1 MQAGHNALRQGWS
14 RPGWAQG
21 GECWQLDLSAPQL
34 RAVQRLCLGSHSLP
48 VETGRFANTDRQD
61 RCCTSFDS
69 GAVGDEKHVLMECPT
84 TDVVRQRFSCTFDL
98 AAPPCMRQLVW
109 GGDRMMVAIFM
120 LACLGGGG
128 SHWLICSVSVI
139 NSLRHEEE
147 EDEEVTMTHDGLL
160 VI

>member
-1 MQAGHNALRQGWS
+1 
-14 RPGWAQG
+14 
-21 GECWQLDLSAPQL
+21 
-34 RAVQRLCLGSHSLP
+34 
-48 VETGRFANTDRQD
+48 
-61 RCCTSFDS
+61 
-69 GAVGDEKHVLMECPT
+69 
-84 TDVVRQRFSCTFDL
+84 
-98 AAPPCMRQLVW
+98 
-109 GGDRMMVAIFM
+109 MMVAIFM